1 MNINYE
7 KVRKLHSFHGVVLR
21 GNETF
26 DELLEIE
33 KDRKKRI
40 EYLMNRIDN
49 LNHTDI
55 KLDILFVDD
64 NSSDLTQSYI
74 LSLSKKHAFIKYI
87 FRKNKVG
94 IGSAHKDGI
103 KYCYKKK
110 YDLIITMDADG
121 THDPKYLKQMIS
133 I

>member
-1 MNINYE
+1 MNVKQFIIDHN
-7 KVRKLHSFHGVVLR
+7 KVLKLNSFYGVKLR

-55 KLDILFVDD
+55 KLDILLNVFEHLTEEQLDTIEERTIEEAQQDEKENNPIETDQERRDRIKETNANIQRVD
-64 NSSDLTQSYI
+64 NQ
-74 LSLSKKHAFIKYI
+74 IK
-87 FRKNKVG
+87 R
-94 IGSAHKDGI
+94 
-103 KYCYKKK
+103 
-110 YDLIITMDADG
+110 
-121 THDPKYLKQMIS
+121 
-133 I
+133 

>member
-55 KLDILFVDD
+55 KLDILLNVFEHLTEEQLDTIEARTIEEAQQDEKENNPIETDQERRDRIKETNANIQRVD
-64 NSSDLTQSYI
+64 NQ
-74 LSLSKKHAFIKYI
+74 IK
-87 FRKNKVG
+87 R
-94 IGSAHKDGI
+94 
-103 KYCYKKK
+103 
-110 YDLIITMDADG
+110 
-121 THDPKYLKQMIS
+121 
-133 I
+133 

>member
-55 KLDILFVDD
+55 KLDILLNVFEHLTEDQLDTIEARTTEEVQQDDKENSPVETDEDRRDRIKEINANIQRVD
-64 NSSDLTQSYI
+64 NQ
-74 LSLSKKHAFIKYI
+74 IK
-87 FRKNKVG
+87 R
-94 IGSAHKDGI
+94 
-103 KYCYKKK
+103 
-110 YDLIITMDADG
+110 
-121 THDPKYLKQMIS
+121 
-133 I
+133 

>member
-55 KLDILFVDD
+55 KLDILLNVFEHLTEEQLDTIEAKTIEEVQQDDKENNPVETDEDRRERVARDQANIQRVD
-64 NSSDLTQSYI
+64 NQ
-74 LSLSKKHAFIKYI
+74 IK
-87 FRKNKVG
+87 R
-94 IGSAHKDGI
+94 
-103 KYCYKKK
+103 
-110 YDLIITMDADG
+110 
-121 THDPKYLKQMIS
+121 
-133 I
+133 

>member
-55 KLDILFVDD
+55 KLDILLNVFEHLTEEQLDTIEARTIEEAQQDEKENNPVETDEDRRDRINETNASIQRVD
-64 NSSDLTQSYI
+64 NQV
-74 LSLSKKHAFIKYI
+74 KKNNEKFYKTIK
-87 FRKNKVG
+87 FK
-94 IGSAHKDGI
+94 
-103 KYCYKKK
+103 
-110 YDLIITMDADG
+110 
-121 THDPKYLKQMIS
+121 
-133 I
+133 